1 MEFKLFVIIFL
12 IMSIYKKNVMVMK
25 LFTYEIIRIYP
36 RGKFSG
42 SKDKNFFLKCLLI
55 AGVKLFFQKGYTN
68 LCHLMFYTVTC
79 SIFLGCRVAPRPV

>member
-42 SKDKNFFLKCLLI
+42 SKDKKFFLNACW
-55 AGVKLFFQKGYTN
+55 
-68 LCHLMFYTVTC
+68 
-79 SIFLGCRVAPRPV
+79 